1 MIQIK
6 KKNLFTDSIFS
17 SILEV
22 FHKSNVFSSI
32 DEKASILTRISS
44 MDENIVS
51 YNLIRPTN

>member
-32 DEKASILTRISS
+32 DE
-44 MDENIVS
+44 NIVS

>member
-32 DEKASILTRISS
+32 DEKSINFNKIFEYGRKYRQLQLDTP
-44 MDENIVS
+44 N
-51 YNLIRPTN
+51 

>member
-22 FHKSNVFSSI
+22 FHKSNEFF
-32 DEKASILTRISS
+32 EYGRKYYQL
-44 MDENIVS
+44 
-51 YNLIRPTN
+51 

>member
-6 KKNLFTDSIFS
+6 KKNLFTDSS

-32 DEKASILTRISS
+32 DEKSINFNKNFEYGRKYRQLQLD
-44 MDENIVS
+44 MPN
-51 YNLIRPTN
+51 

>member
-32 DEKASILTRISS
+32 DEKSINFNKNFEYGRKYRQLQLD
-44 MDENIVS
+44 MPN
-51 YNLIRPTN
+51 

>member
-32 DEKASILTRISS
+32 DEKASTLTRISS

>member
-22 FHKSNVFSSI
+22 FHKSNAFFEYGRKYRQLQL
-32 DEKASILTRISS
+32 D
-44 MDENIVS
+44 MPN
-51 YNLIRPTN
+51 

>member
-32 DEKASILTRISS
+32 DEKSINFNKNFEYGRKYRQLQRDTP
-44 MDENIVS
+44 N
-51 YNLIRPTN
+51 